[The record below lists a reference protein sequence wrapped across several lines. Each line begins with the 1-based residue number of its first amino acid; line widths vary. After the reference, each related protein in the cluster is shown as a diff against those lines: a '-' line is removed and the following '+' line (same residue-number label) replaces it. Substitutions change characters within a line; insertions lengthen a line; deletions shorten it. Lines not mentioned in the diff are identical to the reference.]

1 MTRPRV
7 RRLGLVALGAIGLVA
22 LLAPVVAP
30 NSSTEQF
37 ADHAL
42 APPMRVHVRDASGW
56 RAPFVYPQ
64 VLQNR
69 VMHQYRDDD
78 TRPTPIVWLADGRL
92 LSIPANAGPLLILG
106 ADVLGRDVF
115 SRMVAG
121 AGLSLGVGALG
132 TIGALLIGAI
142 VGGVAGARGGRLD
155 RGLMLV
161 ADFLLVLPGAYLVLV
176 LRRTL
181 PLVLDVPTVF
191 GLLSA
196 LFALSA
202 WPHVARGVRAI
213 VAAERSRDYAEAAR
227 ASGAGL
233 LRLLRH
239 LLPATRGF
247 LVVEILLLVPSLL
260 VAEVTVSFFG
270 LGFPAPT
277 ASWGTMLQ
285 DAWSGAAMSDAPWL
299 LAPAVALFVVVYVLY
314 LAGGARTE
322 HALLSGAAR
331 DAAISFRS

>member
-1 MTRPRV
+1 MTARWT
-7 RRLGLVALGAIGLVA
+7 RRLGFAPLAAIALAA
-22 LLAPVVAP
+22 LFAPVIAP
-30 NSSTEQF
+30 NRPTEQF
-37 ADHAL
+37 ADRAY
-42 APPMRVHVRDASGW
+42 APPMRIRLHDRAGW

-64 VLQNR
+64 VLENR
-69 VMHQYRDDD
+69 VMRQYRDDES
-78 TRPTPIVWLADGRL
+78 RPTPLAWLSGGTIV
-92 LSIPANAGPLLILG
+92 SIPASAGPLLILG
-106 ADVLGRDVF
+106 ADALGRDVF
-115 SRMVAG
+115 SRVVEG
-121 AGLSLGVGALG
+121 AGLSLGVAALG
-132 TIGALLIGAI
+132 TFGALMIGAI
-142 VGGVAGARGGRLD
+142 VGGFAGAHGGRLD

-181 PLVLDVPTVF
+181 PLVLSVPAVF
-191 GLLSA
+191 ALVSA

-213 VAAERSRDYAEAAR
+213 VAAERARDYADAAR
-227 ASGAGL
+227 ASGASL
-233 LRLLRH
+233 FRLLRH

-285 DAWSGAAMSDAPWL
+285 DAWSASAMSDAPWL
-299 LAPAVALFVVVYVLY
+299 LAPAVALFVVVYSLH
-314 LAGGARTE
+314 LAGGTRTE
-322 HALLSGAAR
+322 HALLAGAAR
-331 DAAISFRS
+331 DPAISFRS